1 MNKQMLNHL
10 RQLYKTENAVK
21 NRIAWCEARP
31 KHHDDISLLYML
43 LGEIRVKNRHTSNR
57 KAAELNRREKINRK
71 YNATLRNVLY
81 ERNIRNYVDEHE
93 IDICPC
99 DKERKLRYMRFFF
112 PYKRCTPKG
121 HLNPINGFS
130 EDVAM
135 RFIDDIIKAEMTKG
149 IDLYNDVKKTYTGRE
164 FIKLYNSGVNSYRR
178 IFPGFPPELL
188 SKLYNIR
195 QAGRTAIGNGEYL
208 LMMKISDMNNLMDG
222 DICTDSGVNLEV
234 KAFGGRL
241 DCQKDSNINA
251 MDDFFSDDMN
261 FFGYSVIEDK
271 MIDSYKRLHAL
282 GYSDKEIINIFAQ
295 CKIQTYRDHLSKENV
310 DLFIKSMTEN
320 WDAFFFDGEF
330 TKESIYRIN
339 GCHDAFVY
347 PLLEKFTHLKV
358 DTEQPKNRNDFDV
371 KFRIFKRSDF
381 YTPGI
386 ILKMIENGLI
396 HFDGLIKNDGR
407 DKSSHVYI

>member
-1 MNKQMLNHL
+1 MLNHL

-21 NRIAWCEARP
+21 NRIVWCEARP

-71 YNATLRNVLY
+71 YNATLKNVLY
-81 ERNIRNYVDEHE
+81 ERNIRDYVNEHE

-121 HLNPINGFS
+121 HLKPIIGFS

-135 RFIDDIIKAEMTKG
+135 LFIDNIIKVEMTKG
-149 IDLYNDVKKTYTGRE
+149 IDLYDDVKKTYTGKE
-164 FIKLYNSGVNSYRR
+164 FIKLYENGVDSYHQL
-178 IFPGFPPELL
+178 FPKFPLELL

-195 QAGRTAIGNGEYL
+195 QSGHTAIGNGEYL
-208 LMMKISDMNNLMDG
+208 LMMKISDMNGLNDG
-222 DICTDSGVNLEV
+222 DICTDSGVNLEA

-241 DCQKDSNINA
+241 DCQKDSDVNA
-251 MDDFFSDDMN
+251 MDDFFSKDLSFSEYKVTCD
-261 FFGYSVIEDK
+261 G
-271 MIDSYKRLHAL
+271 MINSYKHLRAL
-282 GYSDKEIINIFAQ
+282 GYSDKDIIEIFAK
-295 CKIQTYRDHLSKENV
+295 CKIQTYQKFLTQDQK
-310 DLFIKSMTEN
+310 DLFIKNMTEN
-320 WDAFFFDGEF
+320 WDKFIFNGDGF
-330 TKESIYRIN
+330 TKESIYMIN

-358 DTEQPKNRNDFDV
+358 DTKQPKDRKDFNVRFKIFTRNDFCAPA
-371 KFRIFKRSDF
+371 
-381 YTPGI
+381 T
-386 ILKMIENGLI
+386 ILKMIENNLI
-396 HFDGLIKNDGR
+396 RFDGLIKNNGR
-407 DKSSHVYI
+407 DKSSHVYIN